1 MNSRLVSHLEA
12 LVGERHPVSSPKQL
26 ARTESYLTEQFHQL
40 GWHVSH
46 HSFPAF
52 GGTYRNVI
60 ARHPSSVSPRAS
72 GPSPLAHSVP
82 LLIGAHYDTV
92 PDSPGAD
99 DNASGV
105 AVLLEV
111 ARRLRDARLER
122 PVELIAFCLE
132 EDGLI
137 GSLAYAARLKEE
149 GRRISGALVLECVG
163 YASTAAG
170 SQRTPAGVPIDVPTV
185 GDFLGVI
192 GNEASSALVKSF
204 ERVANRD
211 VAALKTVSL
220 IVPGQGEMLPD
231 TRRSDHTAFWEYGFP
246 ALMLTDTADYRNPH
260 YHQPTDTIE
269 TLDLEFLEKVADAL
283 AAAAVGVGPTS

>member
-1 MNSRLVSHLEA
+1 M
-12 LVGERHPVSSPKQL
+12 
-26 ARTESYLTEQFHQL
+26 
-40 GWHVSH
+40 
-46 HSFPAF
+46 
-52 GGTYRNVI
+52 
-60 ARHPSSVSPRAS
+60 
-72 GPSPLAHSVP
+72 
-82 LLIGAHYDTV
+82 
-92 PDSPGAD
+92 
-99 DNASGV
+99 
-105 AVLLEV
+105 
-111 ARRLRDARLER
+111 
-122 PVELIAFCLE
+122 
-132 EDGLI
+132 
-137 GSLAYAARLKEE
+137 
-149 GRRISGALVLECVG
+149 LECVG

-231 TRRSDHTAFWEYGFP
+231 ARRSDHAAFWEYGFP